1 MREESPLS
9 NTVYASLKFGPAGF
23 IVDGTSYPHY
33 SYEVTASR
41 LKGGC
46 GEMSLINGVVDLI
59 NGVVDMMRE
68 VNRK

>member
-23 IVDGTSYPHY
+23 IVDGTSYPHD
-33 SYEVTASR
+33 SYKVTASR
-41 LKGGC
+41 LKEGC
-46 GEMSLINGVVDLI
+46 GEMSLI